1 MMFCRRCGAEIPVDS
16 VYCPSC
22 GSKLVPNRTLVEE
35 DSLTFPQSTRQGVP
49 VGQRI
54 RERYQTGIQDVTK
67 LKVYIQQLLK
77 PVLAQHI
84 FVGMGCLFGVVGF
97 LWGLLGHQRALD
109 WLLFGL
115 LLVLV
120 GIYFKP
126 PMPPESE
133 SHQKEMTD

>member
-22 GSKLVPNRTLVEE
+22 GSKLVASRSSVEE
-35 DSLTFPQSTRQGVP
+35 DVITPPQPAREAVPMGGRLRQ
-49 VGQRI
+49 
-54 RERYQTGIQDVTK
+54 RYQTGIQGVTQV
-67 LKVYIQQLLK
+67 KVYVQQQFK
-77 PVLAQHI
+77 HVAAQHI
-84 FVGMGCLFGVVGF
+84 LVGMGCLFGVVGF

-126 PMPPESE
+126 PLPPENK